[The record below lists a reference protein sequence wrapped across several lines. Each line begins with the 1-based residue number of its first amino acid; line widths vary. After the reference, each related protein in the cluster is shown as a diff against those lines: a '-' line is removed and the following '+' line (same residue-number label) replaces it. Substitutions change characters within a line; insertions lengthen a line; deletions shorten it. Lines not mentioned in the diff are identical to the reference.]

1 MSDLKTHFYKKPL
14 LTLIAL
20 GSLSLAGCESIHTHH
35 EPDKP
40 MPVIKGDVCDGSVV
54 ATRKPPRY
62 SGKAMRTHQEGWVL
76 SHVTY
81 DASGKVTDVGIVA
94 SSPEG
99 FFEQHTWNAVME
111 WTFKPSEAG
120 GSCGLLIEYKFR

>member
-1 MSDLKTHFYKKPL
+1 MPGLKSNPFKKLL
-14 LTLIAL
+14 LTLLAS
-20 GSLSLAGCESIHTHH
+20 GSLFLVGCESIHTHH

-40 MPVIKGDVCDGSVV
+40 LPMVKGDVCDESVV
-54 ATRKPPRY
+54 ATREPPRY

-99 FFEQHTWNAVME
+99 YFEQHTWNALME
-111 WTFKPSEAG
+111 WTFKASESG
-120 GSCGLLIEYKFR
+120 GSCGLLIEYKFK